1 MSLTLMIMLKALY
14 LMVMVLLMRLCHCS
28 ELLQTVEIGDEV
40 GFQIDGNI
48 NIFAQVLGDNG
59 DTNYVP

>member
-1 MSLTLMIMLKALY
+1 
-14 LMVMVLLMRLCHCS
+14 MVMVLLMRLCHCS